1 MDQCPELRACLDLEY
16 WDGVTRAEVDR
27 LTRQL
32 RLANIQLA
40 LAEEDSEELQYKRG
54 LSSSGN
60 LIPLCSD

>member
-16 WDGVTRAEVDR
+16 WEGVSRAEVET

-32 RLANIQLA
+32 RLGNIQLV